1 MGKGEI
7 SLASGRMINVQSIV
21 DGIVPGLDQRL
32 LDAASSRPL
41 RDSWPSGFPVPAKMP
56 HNR

>member
-41 RDSWPSGFPVPAKMP
+41 RNAS
-56 HNR
+56 